1 MRKALFSLLILVL
14 ASTMAAGAEPVATPN
29 ELGAAA
35 AEPLATPN
43 TLGAAAAEPLAAAE
57 LPAAPAQ
64 SVDVAYDAA
73 RREMTG
79 TLTTSVTASESPVY
93 FLLLPNLDRGR
104 NPYLD
109 SRQMDAQ
116 YPFGFEESAL
126 DIDQVALVDGASR
139 KVVPFRLLSMP
150 PGLQTYSLADAV
162 LAVDDVQTA
171 SAIEIRFTTRAPR
184 IASGDGGVTAETFTW
199 RFGWFPLLLESGGAF
214 REEDGVLYAG
224 ATDAFPLV
232 FPRTQIEARIT
243 VPANVMLTAGA
254 DDVELAL
261 PPAEGG
267 ENPVTTYT
275 IRNSGPTR
283 SLAITFGAGLE
294 RYVLDGPTP
303 IEVTY
308 VKGHVYEARL
318 LATYARDILADYVVR
333 YGPYPRDRFRIV
345 ENPNPDGDA
354 FSADGLALLSTRFFT
369 HRDILLPAVLH
380 RLTEFVLAHEIA
392 HQWFGMAAGI
402 DLDRDAWLSEGLAQ
416 YASVGYFERTYG
428 ATDPNLLLVTGN
440 GVLEDF
446 VAKQLGYL
454 NLREHMV
461 ELPYLRDVWSG
472 FDEALVKPLIDLRFA
487 NANAVR
493 LYDKGFVVARALAAA
508 VGSDAFDRV
517 LGRALA
523 ENEAGRL
530 EPAALQRLVE
540 GETGR
545 SFEAWFAAW
554 VYGDASVDYSVTVV
568 SRVQTGSTVE
578 TQVRVRRDGGV
589 AQDVEVEARLAS
601 GVTTR
606 QTWDGGT
613 EEAVLVF
620 RTPSP
625 ISRVTVD
632 PDHRLPDRD
641 RINNNAPVRIV
652 IAADKAAMPL
662 DAYVLAPDTGT
673 SGVSFSYL
681 DRFRVGISQDHASLV
696 VRRGRGEVIQADL
709 VIANNTFEGSVGYTL
724 TTYAA
729 VETGAPGTTWEPDF
743 AYSISGRRLISDASP
758 LYVLRLSAVDLETTA
773 DSTVAAV
780 GLDLASTGAARLAA
794 AASGEFGLL
803 PQIYLQAEGLVGYGI
818 GSLPTALRFSWSE
831 LHATSLAP
839 ADVKVSGSLGL
850 EMPSFGKLPYNLLN
864 LAMVDELR
872 MRLYIA
878 GGMGWTSHDGFGT
891 TSAGAEAGMEQVFG
905 LSTLGGLL
913 PFTVRLGIAIPL
925 QGELKPALYVGFS
938 L

>member
-1 MRKALFSLLILVL
+1 MRRALFSLLILVL
-14 ASTMAAGAEPVATPN
+14 ASTAAGAQP
-29 ELGAAA
+29 AAA
-35 AEPLATPN
+35 ADTP
-43 TLGAAAAEPLAAAE
+43 GAAAAEPLAA
-57 LPAAPAQ
+57 PGQ
-64 SVDVAYDAA
+64 SLDAAYDAA

-79 TLTTSVTASESPVY
+79 TLTTSITASGSPVY
-93 FLLLPNLDRGR
+93 FLLLPNLDRER
-104 NPYLD
+104 NPYID
-109 SRQMDAQ
+109 SRQMDDQ

-126 DIDQVALVDGASR
+126 DIDQVALVDGEGR

-150 PGLQTYSLADAV
+150 PGLQTYSLADTV

-184 IASGDGGVTAETFTW
+184 IASGDGGVTADTFTW

-243 VPANVMLTAGA
+243 VPADVMLTAGA
-254 DDVELAL
+254 DDVELAV
-261 PPAEGG
+261 PPAEDAD
-267 ENPVTTYT
+267 NAIATYT

-283 SLAITFGAGLE
+283 SLALTFATGLE

-333 YGPYPRDRFRIV
+333 YGPYPRDRLRIV

-354 FSADGLALLSTRFFT
+354 FSADGVALLSTRFFT

-392 HQWFGMAAGI
+392 HQWFGMTAGI

-428 ATDPNLLLVTGN
+428 TTDPNLLLVTGS

-446 VAKQLGYL
+446 VAKQFGYL

-461 ELPYLRDVWSG
+461 ELPYIRDVWSG
-472 FDEALVKPLIDLRFA
+472 FDEALVKPLADLHYA

-493 LYDKGFVVARALAAA
+493 LYDKGSIVARALAAA

-517 LGRALA
+517 LERALA
-523 ENEAGRL
+523 ENGAGRL
-530 EPAALQRLVE
+530 EPLTLQRLVE
-540 GETGR
+540 DATGR

-568 SRVQTGSTVE
+568 SRVQTESTYE

-589 AQDVEVEARLAS
+589 AQDVEVEARLVS
-601 GVTTR
+601 GATTR
-606 QTWDGGT
+606 QTWDAV
-613 EEAVLVF
+613 EQEALLVF

-625 ISRVTVD
+625 VSRVTVD

-662 DAYVLAPDTGT
+662 DAYVLAPDTGS

-696 VRRGRGEVIQADL
+696 VRRGRDEVIQADL
-709 VIANNTFEGSVGYTL
+709 SIANGALEGSIGYSL
-724 TTYAA
+724 TTYAE

-743 AYSISGRRLISDASP
+743 AYSISGRRLVSDASP
-758 LYVLRLSAVDLETTA
+758 LYVLRLSALDLSTTA

-794 AASGEFGLL
+794 AASDEFNIF
-803 PQIYLQAEGLVGYGI
+803 PQIYLQAAGFVGYGI
-818 GSLPTALRFSWSE
+818 GSLPAALRFSFGE

-839 ADVKVSGSLGL
+839 ADVKLSGSFGL

-864 LAMVDELR
+864 LAMIDELR
-872 MRLYIA
+872 TRLYIA
-878 GGMGWTSHDGFGT
+878 GGMGWTRRDGFGT

-905 LSTLGGLL
+905 LSTLGGFL
-913 PFTVRLGIAIPL
+913 PFTVRLGIAVPL
-925 QGELKPALYVGFS
+925 QGKLTPALYVGFS